1 VLTRWNTARWSI
13 KVGMNHYL
21 WKLRPY
27 FRQVAGQLLLGS
39 ITGIMMNTAIV
50 LPAILLGWAIDTAR
64 AYAQGAGDITAVGW
78 AVLLFVGGV
87 CASEGPRLVK
97 RWWRMTANARMRNHI
112 RAGALRGVLGWPM
125 AQIHQTPIGD
135 VMARSIGDVEV
146 LGVGVR
152 EFTTETWDTVLF
164 SASPVVAMA
173 AYDARLT
180 VLVLLS
186 IPAALALAC
195 FSGRWVSQR
204 TTAARAVNAE
214 LTATLQEHFSS
225 LRLLRV
231 FGRSEAAVTRVADL
245 AQQQADANLG
255 AVRLRTELQPIYT
268 VLINAGVMVLIWQG
282 AEQVMS
288 GAMTLGA
295 FVAYLE
301 L

>member
-1 VLTRWNTARWSI
+1 
-13 KVGMNHYL
+13 
-21 WKLRPY
+21 
-27 FRQVAGQLLLGS
+27 
-39 ITGIMMNTAIV
+39 MMNTAIV
-50 LPAILLGWAIDTAR
+50 LPAILLGRAIDMAR
-64 AYAQGAGDITAVGW
+64 AFTQGAGDIPAVGG

-112 RAGALRGVLGWPM
+112 RAGALRGVLAWPM

-135 VMARSIGDVEV
+135 VMARIIGDVEV

-164 SASPVVAMA
+164 SVSLVVAMA

-180 VLVLLS
+180 VLVLLF

-195 FSGRWVSQR
+195 LSGRWVSQR

-214 LTATLQEHFSS
+214 LTAALQEHFSS

-245 AQQQADANLG
+245 AQHQADANLA

-282 AEQVMS
+282 AEQVRS